1 SWPRDH
7 FLRLNLFGRKPI
19 NLEGTMIDS
28 NEDDIPQYSGPSK
41 SQLKRD
47 MHALQNIGK
56 RMTELSNEQLDTLTI
71 SDTLRNAIEESRRI
85 RQNEAKRRHLQY
97 IGKIIRQED
106 DPEAVQRA
114 IDAFDSGSEEH
125 TRRHHLAERWRDR
138 MISDGDSV
146 TGEFFNYCP
155 DADIQHL
162 RNLVRNARR
171 DVEKQKNTGQI
182 RKLFRYLRE
191 RIDEIEA

>member
-1 SWPRDH
+1 MTDNTH
-7 FLRLNLFGRKPI
+7 
-19 NLEGTMIDS
+19 
-28 NEDDIPQYSGPSK
+28 DDAPLYDGPSK

-47 MHALQNIGK
+47 MHELQEVGR
-56 RMTELSNEQLDTLTI
+56 RMLDLSNEQLDTLPL
-71 SDTLRNAIEESRRI
+71 SDTLRDAVLESRRI

-106 DPEAVQRA
+106 DPDALRRA

-138 MISDGDSV
+138 MLAEGDSAV
-146 TGEFFNYCP
+146 GEFYNYCQN
-155 DADIQHL
+155 ADMQHL
-162 RNLVRNARR
+162 RNLVRNARN
-171 DVEKQKNTGQI
+171 DVEKQKNTGQA

-191 RIDEIEA
+191 CVDDAES

>member
-1 SWPRDH
+1 
-7 FLRLNLFGRKPI
+7 
-19 NLEGTMIDS
+19 MIDD
-28 NEDDIPQYSGPSK
+28 NQDDTPQYSGPSK

-56 RMTELSNEQLDTLTI
+56 RMIELSNDQLDTLTI
-71 SDTLRNAIEESRRI
+71 SDTLRSAIEESRRI

-106 DPEAVQRA
+106 NPDGVLRA

-138 MISDGDSV
+138 MITDGDSV
-146 TGEFFNYCP
+146 AGEFFSYCP
-155 DADIQHL
+155 GADIQHL

-171 DVEKQKNTGQI
+171 DVEKQKNTGQT

-191 RIDEIEA
+191 CVDEAEA

>member
-1 SWPRDH
+1 
-7 FLRLNLFGRKPI
+7 
-19 NLEGTMIDS
+19 MID
-28 NEDDIPQYSGPSK
+28 NDQDNQDEAPQYSGPSK

-56 RMTELSNEQLDTLTI
+56 RMTELSNDQLDTLTI
-71 SDTLRNAIEESRRI
+71 SDTLRSAIEESRRI

-138 MISDGDSV
+138 MIAEGDSV
-146 TGEFFNYCP
+146 AGEFFNYCP
-155 DADIQHL
+155 GADIQHL

-171 DVEKQKNTGQI
+171 DVEKQNNTGQT

-191 RIDEIEA
+191 CVDEAEA